1 MLYLTI
7 RVLVCFIV
15 FFIFAYKINT
25 SKLRHRRRWLAL
37 TGIGAILLYALIYF
51 IPVENLFITFDTPED
66 AYFYTHQTEKVEDI
80 VYGQD
85 SCLIVGEDSY
95 GFISKK
101 GDGYKLSSF
110 LTFPQDI
117 VFEKTNKGFMHVY
130 KVTGTNDCY
139 LWGTMLASAA
149 IVEVSDEKD
158 SEIKVLP
165 DQDRNEPH
173 PVFVYGVLRH
183 FEKGDAI
190 YLSGVYEDIKIVL
203 S

>member
-1 MLYLTI
+1 MIYIAL
-7 RVLVCFIV
+7 RVIVC
-15 FFIFAYKINT
+15 
-25 SKLRHRRRWLAL
+25 LL
-37 TGIGAILLYALIYF
+37 ILLISILGILKSKIHKKKLWISLAVAVSF
-51 IPVENLFITFDTPED
+51 IIASASYLVPIENLFIAFDTPED

-130 KVTGTNDCY
+130 KVSGTNDCY

-149 IVEVSDEKD
+149 IVEASDAKD

>member
-1 MLYLTI
+1 MIYIAL
-7 RVLVCFIV
+7 RVIVC
-15 FFIFAYKINT
+15 
-25 SKLRHRRRWLAL
+25 LL
-37 TGIGAILLYALIYF
+37 ILLISILGILKSKIHKKKLWISLAVAVSF
-51 IPVENLFITFDTPED
+51 IIASASYLVPIENLFIAFDTPED